1 MSTINCII
9 NSELIPISKA
19 SVSVNDLGL
28 QRGYGIFDYFK
39 ILDNTP
45 VFLDD
50 HLNRFYRSAESMRL
64 TLKYSDVELKDQIHE
79 LMNIN
84 KMPVSG
90 IKLTLTGGDSD
101 DGFSLGS
108 PNLIITQSPL
118 PSYQPKGYVTGIKIV
133 THQHQRQMPGVKSI
147 DYLMAVWLQPF
158 IKQHNAQD
166 VLYHNNNLIT
176 ECPRANIFIVT
187 KEEKVLTPAVNVLQG
202 IIRSKVLS
210 LEVPFTITEAGI
222 TLDDVYDAEEIFVT
236 STTKNILP
244 VIQVD
249 NHQVGDGTPGRITQI
264 IAEGLLTI
272 INKNPSSSSIMVS

>member
-39 ILDNTP
+39 ILDNAP

-64 TLKYSDVELKDQIHE
+64 MLKYSDAELKDQIHA

-84 KMPVSG
+84 KMPDSG
-90 IKLTLTGGDSD
+90 IKLTLTGGDSA

-118 PSYQPKGYVTGIKIV
+118 PSYQPKGYGTGIKIV

-158 IKQHNAQD
+158 IKQHNAHD

-187 KEEKVLTPAVNVLQG
+187 KEEKVLTPAINVLPG

-210 LEVPFTITEAGI
+210 LEVPFTIKEAGI
-222 TLDDVYDAEEIFVT
+222 TPDDVYDAKEIFIT

-249 NHQVGDGTPGRITQI
+249 NHQVGDGTPGRITQK
-264 IAEGLLTI
+264 IAEVLLTI
-272 INKNPSSSSIMVS
+272 INKNPSSSHIMVS